1 MVARVTEAPAAAPS
15 PRKPAL
21 WARAL
26 AVLASLVVSLAA
38 AEVVVGF
45 ARGHAFPYL
54 NLYMEDTIYGVRLEP
69 DASTHLRSRTGR
81 VTAIRTNARG
91 FRGPDRA
98 PADPARTGPVP
109 GRVLL
114 LGDSQ
119 VFGYGVEE
127 ADALAARLEA
137 ELGPGHE
144 VVDASTP
151 TWGPPE
157 YVRITAELVPEL
169 RPAVVVLVANVAND
183 WAEARVDNRLRT
195 TARDGWARAR
205 IEGDEPAVDFP
216 GRRFLLGK
224 SHLVYAV
231 RALFRAST
239 SEASEVAM
247 SPARVAADLPWL
259 MRAEPPHRSRLT
271 PAAREVAAT
280 CARWGCRVVVVGLPI
295 DVVVHAGE
303 WDKYELPGVE
313 RGPRPDVAPT
323 HRLVDQLMADARDL
337 GLPAIDLLPALR
349 EASPGAF
356 QVDDYHLS
364 PVGHLA
370 FARALAPIVKDLSR

>member
-1 MVARVTEAPAAAPS
+1 MTTPLPAPAPTPPSARRKAP
-15 PRKPAL
+15 L

-26 AVLASLVVSLAA
+26 VVLASVVMSLAA
-38 AEVVVGF
+38 AEVVAGF

-54 NLYMEDTIYGVRLEP
+54 NLYIEDAVYGVRLEP
-69 DASTHLRSRTGR
+69 DASTNLRSRTGR
-81 VTAIRTNARG
+81 VTSIRTNARG

-98 PADPARTGPVP
+98 PARGAVVP
-109 GRVLL
+109 GRVML

-119 VFGYGVEE
+119 VMGYGVEE
-127 ADALAARLEA
+127 GDALAARLEA

-144 VVDASTP
+144 VIDAATP

-157 YVRITAELVPEL
+157 YARVTAELVPEL
-169 RPAVVVLVANVAND
+169 RPEVVVFVANVAND
-183 WAEARVDNRLRT
+183 WNEARVDNRLRT
-195 TARDGWARAR
+195 TARDGWARAN
-205 IEGDEPAVDFP
+205 IATDEPPTDFP
-216 GRRFLLGK
+216 GRRFLLGR

-231 RALFRAST
+231 RALFRS
-239 SEASEVAM
+239 SSDHGSEVAM

-271 PAAREVAAT
+271 PALIEVRDT

-295 DVVVHAGE
+295 DVQVHPAE
-303 WDKYELPGVE
+303 WDKYRVPGVTPD
-313 RGPRPDVAPT
+313 GPPPDVGGT
-323 HRLVDQLMADARDL
+323 YRLIGQLMADARDL
-337 GLPAIDLLPALR
+337 GLAHLDLLPPLR
-349 EASPGAF
+349 AASPGAF

-364 PVGHLA
+364 PAGHLA